1 MLSVLIG
8 VNDYWHFR
16 NGKYKGTVEVYKNDY
31 TRLIQETK
39 EKIPGIKLV
48 ICQPFIV
55 KGTSAV
61 DSSWIQPFMEY
72 QEGARL
78 IAESFN
84 AVWVPFQEVFDI
96 AVEHASPAYWTPD
109 GVHPSMAGC
118 QLMAEAWLQAI
129 Q

>member
-1 MLSVLIG
+1 M
-8 VNDYWHFR
+8 
-16 NGKYKGTVEVYKNDY
+16 
-31 TRLIQETK
+31 
-39 EKIPGIKLV
+39 
-48 ICQPFIV
+48 

-109 GVHPSMAGC
+109 GVHPPQDA
-118 QLMAEAWLQAI
+118 QVRQAVGDDHKVVDLNPKGLVPK
-129 Q
+129 